1 MNTIDVKQL
10 STVTQQAL
18 ELSERAS
25 LTPREKRRL
34 STLTATM
41 AAIKAGAS
49 VNLEEIEEN
58 AHNEEE
64 KRAGLPVT
72 NFGRGRSLLTSEQR
86 KIAREWQAA
95 VIEKRDMVEGNP
107 IPRIGTYTGLG
118 TFVPTSFYPNL
129 FSAMKAHDP
138 LYDEDS
144 VTLIKSTNG
153 RVLTIPTLGDVSNV
167 AEVIG
172 EAVQDS
178 STDIANV
185 GQALVG
191 AYSYRTPRYTA
202 SIEAFQDVE
211 SAGGLA
217 QMFENFAADRLARGI
232 SADLVNGT
240 GADVKPL
247 GLVPSVIALAS
258 TATPIITAIGA
269 ADNTG
274 GSALGI
280 GSEDLANLYYS
291 VDSAYRSSPK
301 AAWLMNDTTLQQLAG
316 VVTKMGLPFINVV
329 NGVPTLH
336 GKPVKVSPS
345 MDDVTNGGYPV
356 LFGALDYWVTRLV
369 VSDDS
374 YIKMIFDAPGLAEN
388 LKFGMRAYLRADGA
402 LAFTSQTDPAPV
414 NVLRCAHS

>member
-1 MNTIDVKQL
+1 M
-10 STVTQQAL
+10 
-18 ELSERAS
+18 
-25 LTPREKRRL
+25 
-34 STLTATM
+34 
-41 AAIKAGAS
+41 
-49 VNLEEIEEN
+49 
-58 AHNEEE
+58 
-64 KRAGLPVT
+64 
-72 NFGRGRSLLTSEQR
+72 
-86 KIAREWQAA
+86 
-95 VIEKRDMVEGNP
+95 
-107 IPRIGTYTGLG
+107 
-118 TFVPTSFYPNL
+118 
-129 FSAMKAHDP
+129 
-138 LYDEDS
+138 
-144 VTLIKSTNG
+144 TLIKSTNG

-291 VDSAYRSSPK
+291 VDSTYRSSPK
-301 AAWLMNDTTLQQLAG
+301 AAWLMNDTTLQLGRRCHEDGPAVYQRG
-316 VVTKMGLPFINVV
+316 Q
-329 NGVPTLH
+329 
-336 GKPVKVSPS
+336 
-345 MDDVTNGGYPV
+345 
-356 LFGALDYWVTRLV
+356 WR
-369 VSDDS
+369 SDAS
-374 YIKMIFDAPGLAEN
+374 
-388 LKFGMRAYLRADGA
+388 R
-402 LAFTSQTDPAPV
+402 
-414 NVLRCAHS
+414 

>member
-10 STVTQQAL
+10 SLVTQQAL

-41 AAIKAGAS
+41 AAIKAGAT
-49 VNLEEIEEN
+49 VNLDEIEEN

-72 NFGRGRSLLTSEQR
+72 NFGRGRSLLSPEKR
-86 KIAREWQAA
+86 SIAREWQAA

-107 IPRIGTYTGLG
+107 IPRIGTYAGLG
-118 TFVPTSFYPNL
+118 TFVPTSFYQNL
-129 FSAMKAHDP
+129 FSAMKTHDP

-178 STDIANV
+178 STDISNV
-185 GQALVG
+185 GQALVA
-191 AYSYRTPRYTA
+191 AYSYRTPRFTA

-217 QMFENFAADRLARGI
+217 QMFENFAADRLARGV
-232 SADLVNGT
+232 SADLVNGNGSSKT
-240 GADVKPL
+240 L

-280 GSEDLANLYYS
+280 GSEDLANLYFS
-291 VDSAYRSSPK
+291 VDAAYRASSK
-301 AAWLMNDTTLQQLAG
+301 AAWLMADDTLRQLSG
-316 VVTKMGLPFINVV
+316 VVTKMGLPLINVV

-345 MDDVTNGGYPV
+345 MQIISNGNYPV
-356 LFGALDYWVTRLV
+356 LFGDLSYWVTRLV

-374 YIKMIFDAPGLAEN
+374 YIKLIFDAPGLAEQG
-388 LKFGMRAYLRADGA
+388 KFAMRAYLRADGA
-402 LAFTSQTDPAPV
+402 LAFTSQTDPSPV
-414 NVLRCAHS
+414 NILRCSHS